1 MIGSIVKYVEKVI
14 KTVQENKRYSVVR
27 MAKYQ
32 NKGATEDTY
41 SNSDASNNQIEPVIT
56 QNNPVC
62 NLEENYNQELKVDS
76 EKPNIELN
84 FDTDELRKAV
94 IYSEILSKPR
104 AKTRRKC
111 RSWS

>member
-1 MIGSIVKYVEKVI
+1 MIESIVKSVVKVI
-14 KTVQENKRYSVVR
+14 KTVQESRRYTFSE

-32 NKGATEDTY
+32 NKVAVEFKHTNPDI
-41 SNSDASNNQIEPVIT
+41 SNNEIEPVVT
-56 QNNPVC
+56 QNNQVC

-111 RSWS
+111 RNWS

>member
-14 KTVQENKRYSVVR
+14 KTVQENKQYSVVR

-32 NKGATEDTY
+32 SKEAVECTY
-41 SNSDASNNQIEPVIT
+41 SNSDASNNQIEPVVT

-62 NLEENYNQELKVDS
+62 NLEENYNQELKVAS
-76 EKPNIELN
+76 EKPTIELN
-84 FDTDELRKAV
+84 FDNDELRKAV

-111 RSWS
+111 RNWS